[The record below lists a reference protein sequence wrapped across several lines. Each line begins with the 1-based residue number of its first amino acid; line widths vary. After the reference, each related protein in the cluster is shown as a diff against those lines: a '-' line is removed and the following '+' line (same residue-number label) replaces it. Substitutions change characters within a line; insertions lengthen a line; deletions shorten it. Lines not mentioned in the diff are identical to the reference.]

1 MKNYRCQVR
10 KDGGGTALP
19 VREQPEVINFSY
31 RQRGARTVPEWDVPE
46 GLVVYVSGVPLA

>member
-1 MKNYRCQVR
+1 M
-10 KDGGGTALP
+10 P